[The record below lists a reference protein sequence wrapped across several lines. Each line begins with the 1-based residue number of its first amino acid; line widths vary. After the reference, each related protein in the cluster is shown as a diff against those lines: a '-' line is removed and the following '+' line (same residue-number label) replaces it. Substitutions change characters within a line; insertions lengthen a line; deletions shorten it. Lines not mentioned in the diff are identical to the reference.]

1 MTSKFKKIHIKE
13 PSTLLMRK
21 HRFTKGVTILNEK
34 GQCVYK
40 RPLLGHADNF
50 NVNLPSAGTY
60 YFGQDLIVR
69 DRLHLVPNKVRFSLP
84 EPERNRYK
92 PFKIEFN
99 EKLKGTPARIFTNE
113 GVIEIGKQYYQYSPP
128 TRLFILLH
136 ELGHYFYKTE
146 WKTDMFALYYYMK
159 LGYNKSQAFYS
170 LSKVLHPS
178 PRNMD
183 RITRLFNNTK

>member
-1 MTSKFKKIHIKE
+1 MTNRMKSICIKE

-21 HRFTKGVTILNEK
+21 HHLSRGATIYDEK
-34 GQCVYK
+34 GRCIYK
-40 RPLLGHADNF
+40 RNMLGHADNF
-50 NVNLPSAGTY
+50 SLNLPTAGTY
-60 YFGQDLIVR
+60 YFGQDLQVR

-84 EPERNRYK
+84 EPERNKFK

-99 EKLKGTPARIFTNE
+99 QKLSGTPARIFTDA
-113 GVIEIGKQYYQYSPP
+113 GVIEIGEKYYKYDPP

-146 WKTDMFALYYYMK
+146 WKTDTFALYYYLK

-178 PRNMD
+178 ENNMK
-183 RITRLFNNTK
+183 RIINLFKKTK

>member
-1 MTSKFKKIHIKE
+1 MTKMNKISIKE

-21 HRFTKGVTILNEK
+21 KSCTGNPVKIYNQK
-34 GQCVYK
+34 GQCVYH
-40 RPLLGHADNF
+40 RHLGHADNF
-50 NVNLPSAGTY
+50 SLNLPSVGTY
-60 YFGQDLIVR
+60 YFGDDLQVR
-69 DRLHLVPNKVRFSLP
+69 DRLHLVPNKVKFSLP

-99 EKLKGTPARIFTNE
+99 GKLKGTPARIFTQE
-113 GVIEIGKQYYQYSPP
+113 GVIEVSPQYYKYDPP

-136 ELGHYFYKTE
+136 ELGHYFYQTE
-146 WKTDMFALYYYMK
+146 WKTDTFALYYYLK

-178 PRNMD
+178 ERNME
-183 RITRLFNNTK
+183 RIIRLFNKTK

>member
-1 MTSKFKKIHIKE
+1 MTMMKKICINE

-21 HRFTKGVTILNEK
+21 NRNVRCATIYNNKGKVI
-34 GQCVYK
+34 YK
-40 RPLLGHADNF
+40 RFFNGHADNF
-50 NVNLPSAGTY
+50 SLNVPTVGTY
-60 YFGQDLIVR
+60 YFGQELQVR
-69 DRLHLVPNKVRFSLP
+69 DRLHLVPNKVKFSLP
-84 EPERNRYK
+84 EPERNKFK

-99 EKLKGTPARIFTNE
+99 EKLNGTPARIFTDA
-113 GVIEIGKQYYQYSPP
+113 GVIEIGANYYKYAPP

-146 WKTDMFALYYYMK
+146 WKTDTFALYYYLK

-178 PRNMD
+178 EGNMK
-183 RITRLFNNTK
+183 RILNLFNKTK